1 MSMAQQ
7 KPRKQLKAGENSI
20 LLAAV
25 RSRAIPLDGQDA
37 RSSHNYSTYVGSKG
51 ATSFLYEVGEDNPNW
66 QSLSFNVKEDISGG
80 SDHVWE
86 ENVYSGNR
94 GDVVRKASL
103 YIANPQGAGGG
114 SDYFTVM
121 VYMITV

>member
-7 KPRKQLKAGENSI
+7 KPRKQLKAGEDAI

-25 RSRAIPLDGQDA
+25 RSRAIPLDGQGS
-37 RSSHNYSTYVGSKG
+37 RSSWNYSTNVGSES
-51 ATSFLYEVGEDNPNW
+51 ATSFLYEVGQDNPNW
-66 QSLSFNVKEDISGG
+66 PDVSFSVVEDITGG